1 MIPSKLSLITFFSI
15 CLIGV
20 AISTEIHVKRN
31 TDEEDGDI
39 GSEMDIQLSGKRLK
53 IIRPGRKTL
62 RLVVLDLEDDGGS
75 ALELIDES
83 RATATTLEPIV
94 NETKTANV
102 SLIEQKTE
110 TSGTMEETTTTTTD
124 ATDATTTY
132 TTVLAT
138 TTESEALAT
147 TTELSTTA
155 TTEPTNITTAVI
167 IEETLN
173 NVTNARAQT
182 TTPLAVEEFK
192 GIPVLMNNS
201 LRFETKPA
209 KPRKLL
215 KTTIEPPTTMAKGFG
230 RKYLKNSP

>member
-31 TDEEDGDI
+31 TDEDDGDI

-83 RATATTLEPIV
+83 RATATTLKPIV
-94 NETKTANV
+94 NETETANV
-102 SLIEQKTE
+102 SLIEQKV
-110 TSGTMEETTTTTTD
+110 EETTTTTTE
-124 ATDATTTY
+124 APKTY

-138 TTESEALAT
+138 TTESEALAIT
-147 TTELSTTA
+147 SEAKTTA

-167 IEETLN
+167 IEEALN
-173 NVTNARAQT
+173 NVTNATAQT
-182 TTPLAVEEFK
+182 TTLAVEEFK
-192 GIPVLMNNS
+192 GIPVRMNNS

-209 KPRKLL
+209 KPRKQL
-215 KTTIEPPTTMAKGFG
+215 KTTSEPPTTMAKGFG
-230 RKYLKNSP
+230 RKYWKNSP

>member
-20 AISTEIHVKRN
+20 AISTKIHVKRN
-31 TDEEDGDI
+31 TDEDDGDI

-75 ALELIDES
+75 ALEFIDES
-83 RATATTLEPIV
+83 RATTTTLEPRV
-94 NETKTANV
+94 NETETANV

-110 TSGTMEETTTTTTD
+110 PLETMEETTTTT
-124 ATDATTTY
+124 TDATTTY

-173 NVTNARAQT
+173 NATNTKAQT
-182 TTPLAVEEFK
+182 TTLAAEEFK

-215 KTTIEPPTTMAKGFG
+215 KTTIEPSTTMAKGFG
-230 RKYLKNSP
+230 RK